1 MHVVK
6 GGIDHV
12 IFFFCEINCDPIST
26 ALTHCQAET
35 TIFVTILMSIY
46 RYTSTHP
53 PQLDM
58 SNNQKKGH
66 HHNLGTSQGTLT
78 HHKKGPKDQ
87 IPLLLVF

>member
-1 MHVVK
+1 MAAF
-6 GGIDHV
+6 D
-12 IFFFCEINCDPIST
+12 CDPIST

-66 HHNLGTSQGTLT
+66 HHNLGTSQAVLLDAP
-78 HHKKGPKDQ
+78 H
-87 IPLLLVF
+87 IPAGM